1 MTSVSKNMYLGKLAD
16 IVTRYNNTY
25 NSTINMKP
33 VDIKSI
39 TYIDFNKENDKED
52 PKFEVGD
59 HVKISKYKKFFCKRL
74 SSKLVW
80 RSFRN

>member
-16 IVTRYNNTY
+16 IVNRYNSTY
-25 NSTINMKP
+25 NNTINMKS

-39 TYIDFNKENDKED
+39 TYIGFNKENDKED

-59 HVKISKYKKFFCKRL
+59 LVKISKYKKFFCKRL
-74 SSKLVW
+74 SSKLV
-80 RSFRN
+80 